1 MDRVVLHGGV
11 SRTDA
16 LSAVRGANIAVVI
29 ASVFA
34 EDTQQDNG
42 KIPGKLFEPLGLG
55 TPILLIAPPGSD
67 ATQIVE
73 ETGMGRG
80 FIGTDIEGIVH
91 FLSNV
96 ARTEHN
102 KRTTCTDRYSWPV
115 LAARLDRIL
124 RGVIATRQGDML
136 TKG

>member
-55 TPILLIAPPGSD
+55 TPILLIAPAGSD

-80 FIGTDIEGIVH
+80 FVGTDIEGIVR
-91 FLSNV
+91 FLSDI
-96 ARTEHN
+96 ARKEH
-102 KRTTCTDRYSWPV
+102 KRSFCTDRYSWPI
-115 LAARLDRIL
+115 LAAKLDRIL
-124 RGVIATRQGDML
+124 KGVMHRR
-136 TKG
+136 KEPC